1 MNEVIKELMERKSVR
16 VYTDQPIGEAQK
28 EAILLAAANAP
39 SAGNM
44 QLYSIIDVQDKQ
56 VVERLAVLCDNQ
68 PFIAQGQMVLVF
80 VSDYLKW
87 HDAFALAGADP
98 RPLAK
103 SDLLLSIEDAMA
115 AAMNAV
121 TAADSLG
128 IGSCFIGDIMEHH
141 DEVKEL
147 LTLPDCVYP
156 VCLLVFGYPTD
167 QQKERTKPERID
179 LKHLVHN
186 DHYQRKDGETLKEML
201 IKKCPAD
208 QYENWLRA
216 FCKRKYNSDFSIEMS
231 ASAAKYLEEFK

>member
-1 MNEVIKELMERKSVR
+1 MNEVIRELMERKSVR
-16 VYTDQPIGEAQK
+16 VYTDQKIGEEEK
-28 EAILLAAANAP
+28 RIILLAAGNAP

-44 QLYSIIDVQDKQ
+44 QLYSIIDVQNPQ
-56 VVERLAVLCDNQ
+56 TVERLAVLCDNQ

-87 HDAFALAGADP
+87 HDAFKLAGADP

-103 SDLLLSIEDAMA
+103 GDLLLSIEDTMA

-147 LTLPDCVYP
+147 LNLPDCVYP
-156 VCLLVFGYPTD
+156 VCLLVFGYPSE
-167 QQKERTKPERID
+167 QQKRRPKPKRIA
-179 LKHLVHN
+179 LEHLVYT
-186 DHYQRKDGETLKEML
+186 DYYRRKDETALRQMFKKECAPEHFDSWLK
-201 IKKCPAD
+201 
-208 QYENWLRA
+208 A
-216 FCKRKYNSDFSIEMS
+216 FCKRKYNSDFSLEMS
-231 ASAAKYLEEFK
+231 ASATKYLDEFK